1 MPAAR
6 AAASREPPSS
16 TSASASIRR
25 AAAASRHRAA
35 SRRSPSEPSSCRVIA
50 IVIRALPWV
59 GVQSQTNRV
68 TRNEAPSVTTRQEF
82 GPLVL
87 LISRGIPRHWTA
99 MPLVLIQGLSDPACQ
114 AYSWEISKQLWR

>member
-82 GPLVL
+82 GPLVSHAGGATL
-87 LISRGIPRHWTA
+87 GDDAWVIDHKAAGVCPGR
-99 MPLVLIQGLSDPACQ
+99 DPWCP
-114 AYSWEISKQLWR
+114 YE

>member
-35 SRRSPSEPSSCRVIA
+35 SRRSPSEPSSCRVVA

-87 LISRGIPRHWTA
+87 A
-99 MPLVLIQGLSDPACQ
+99 
-114 AYSWEISKQLWR
+114 